1 MNEVRGSKKCLI
13 VLIKI
18 TLTSVCPASQKV
30 LAIAIQ
36 RLMMFIYNSMNYVIY
51 KPTCSANY
59 DYRMASTRLPE
70 LQTMSKH
77 EAAQIAVHY
86 DYQIP

>member
-1 MNEVRGSKKCLI
+1 M
-13 VLIKI
+13 
-18 TLTSVCPASQKV
+18 LTAQLLVQSSVQSNTTVAQH
-30 LAIAIQ
+30 
-36 RLMMFIYNSMNYVIY
+36 YVIY
-51 KPTCSANY
+51 KPTCPANY

>member
-1 MNEVRGSKKCLI
+1 
-13 VLIKI
+13 
-18 TLTSVCPASQKV
+18 
-30 LAIAIQ
+30 
-36 RLMMFIYNSMNYVIY
+36 MMFIYDLMNYVIY
-51 KPTCSANY
+51 IPTCSANY

>member
-1 MNEVRGSKKCLI
+1 MI
-13 VLIKI
+13 VLIEV
-18 TLTSVCPASQKV
+18 TLTSECPVAHKV

-36 RLMMFIYNSMNYVIY
+36 RLMFINELMNYVIY
-51 KPTCSANY
+51 KPTCTANY

>member
-1 MNEVRGSKKCLI
+1 MI
-13 VLIKI
+13 VLIEV
-18 TLTSVCPASQKV
+18 TLNSECPVYHKL
-30 LAIAIQ
+30 LARAIQ
-36 RLMMFIYNSMNYVIY
+36 RLVMMFIYDLMNYVIY

-59 DYRMASTRLPE
+59 DNIMASTRLPE

>member
-1 MNEVRGSKKCLI
+1 
-13 VLIKI
+13 
-18 TLTSVCPASQKV
+18 
-30 LAIAIQ
+30 
-36 RLMMFIYNSMNYVIY
+36 MMFIYDLMNYVIY

-59 DYRMASTRLPE
+59 DYGMASTRLPE

>member
-1 MNEVRGSKKCLI
+1 
-13 VLIKI
+13 
-18 TLTSVCPASQKV
+18 
-30 LAIAIQ
+30 
-36 RLMMFIYNSMNYVIY
+36 MNYVIY
-51 KPTCSANY
+51 KPACSANY